1 MNALPVFNH
10 TVSSLEVAEM
20 VDKEHKYL
28 MRDIRRYTAVMMGA
42 KISPIDFWI
51 ENTYT
56 DDLNRTKPCYQ
67 ITKKGCEF
75 IAHKTTGTK
84 GTIFT
89 ARYINRFWE
98 MEEALNR
105 DEPQFLP
112 MPDSEPQFL
121 PIPEYDKPLFPTLR
135 EKNWCLDHSKDI
147 QFIMYK
153 MKISKKQLFHMIL
166 TRLGFKYDIPDCRR
180 IYKKTFGEMPRYYMD
195 IVDFFPEMYTD
206 ATEYLEQ
213 MKNDVFF

>member
-1 MNALPVFNH
+1 MNALPLLNH

-20 VDKEHKYL
+20 MEQEHKEL
-28 MRDIRRYTAVMMGA
+28 LKRIRRFTNQLDEG

-51 ENTYT
+51 ESTYT

-98 MEEALNR
+98 MEEQLKKE
-105 DEPQFLP
+105 EPQFLP
-112 MPDSEPQFL
+112 LPDIEESEQY
-121 PIPEYDKPLFPTLR
+121 IPALKVS
-135 EKNWCLDHSKDI
+135 NWCSKHETDV
-147 QFIMYK
+147 QFVMFK
-153 MKISKKQLFHMIL
+153 MKIQKKTVYHMIL
-166 TRLGFKYDIPDCRR
+166 KHLDRKYELSEVRR
-180 IYKKTFGEMPRYYMD
+180 DYKLHYGHLPQYAMD
-195 IVDFFPEMYTD
+195 IVDFLPQLAND
-206 ATEYLEQ
+206 ATKYIEKLKKE
-213 MKNDVFF
+213 FC